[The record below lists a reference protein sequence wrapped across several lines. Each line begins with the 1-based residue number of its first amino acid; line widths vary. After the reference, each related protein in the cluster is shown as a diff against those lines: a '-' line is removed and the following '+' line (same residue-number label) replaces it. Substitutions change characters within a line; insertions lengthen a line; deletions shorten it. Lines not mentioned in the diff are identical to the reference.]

1 MNGYRD
7 SLLGALLLILA
18 ACGGSGGG
26 SDSGGDR
33 GGNPPVGDAEGSVIT
48 PQVPAEHWGLSRA
61 TAASVDI
68 SQGQVDAILN
78 YVLADA
84 ATQSVLVSK
93 DGYVIGE
100 GYAAGFDAQSY
111 GTSWSVAKSI
121 YSAAMGVAIDE
132 GFFSSVE
139 QKASSVLTEFLGTDK
154 EDVTLKQILQMRS
167 GLASNTD
174 VFFSGDQTAH
184 ALANTLTSEPG
195 SRYDYSNANSQL
207 FEPLLARA
215 TGKDAHT
222 YVLEKIL
229 EPIGISAA
237 NVGLWLDSTGTQP
250 MTYCCI
256 DMRPDDFLRF
266 GLMFAREG
274 RWEDIQVVP
283 ASYVQASF
291 EPVGFYGYQW
301 WSMNETLLGQ
311 PVSADIKSAVGLHG
325 QRVLV
330 WPEQDIVVVVLTQY
344 EHFRNQGYVLDLSED
359 GLNFPNTCT
368 ARNTCPGSIGGAVP
382 NYDLHGLVELI
393 ADLGAE

>member
-1 MNGYRD
+1 MNGFRNWLFVV
-7 SLLGALLLILA
+7 LLFGLA

-26 SDSGGDR
+26 SSSVKADD
-33 GGNPPVGDAEGSVIT
+33 PPAGTTNGTPIT
-48 PQVPAEHWGLSRA
+48 PQEPAKHWGLSRA
-61 TAASVDI
+61 TAASVD
-68 SQGQVDAILN
+68 VTEAKVNAVLD
-78 YVLADA
+78 YVFTDV

-93 DGYVIGE
+93 DGYVVGE
-100 GYAAGFDAQSY
+100 RYAPGFDAQSY

-154 EDVTLKQILQMRS
+154 EDITLKQILQMRS
-167 GLASNTD
+167 GLASNTN

-274 RWEDIQVVP
+274 RWQDTQVVP
-283 ASYVQASF
+283 ASYVQDSF

-301 WSMNETLLGQ
+301 WSMNETLLAK
-311 PVSADIKSAVGLHG
+311 PVSADIKSAIGLNG

-330 WPEQDIVVVVLTQY
+330 WPEQDIGVVILTQY
-344 EHFRNQGYVLDLSED
+344 EHFRSQGYVLDLEGD
-359 GLNFPNTCT
+359 AVNFPNTCS
-368 ARNTCPGSIGGAVP
+368 ARNACTGISTGPVVP
-382 NYDLHGLVELI
+382 TYDLHGLVELI
-393 ADLGAE
+393 ADLGSE

>member
-1 MNGYRD
+1 MSGYRD
-7 SLLGALLLILA
+7 FLFGALLLSLA

-26 SDSGGDR
+26 SDSGGDPR
-33 GGNPPVGDAEGSVIT
+33 RNPSVADADGTVTT
-48 PQVPAEHWGLSRA
+48 PQVPAEHWGLNRE
-61 TAASVDI
+61 TAARVDI
-68 SQGQVDAILN
+68 SQAKVDAILD

-100 GYAAGFDAQSY
+100 GYAAGFDVESY

-132 GFFSSVE
+132 GFFSSVD

-154 EDVTLKQILQMRS
+154 EDITLKQILRMRS
-167 GLASNTD
+167 GLASNTN

-274 RWEDIQVVP
+274 RWEDTQVVP
-283 ASYVQASF
+283 ASYVQDSL

-301 WSMNETLLGQ
+301 WSMNETLLGK
-311 PVSADIKSAVGLHG
+311 PVTADIKSAVGLHG

-344 EHFRNQGYVLDLSED
+344 EHFRNQGYVLDLTED

-368 ARNTCPGSIGGAVP
+368 ARNICSTSSGEAVP
-382 NYDLHGLVELI
+382 SYDLHGLVELI
-393 ADLGAE
+393 ADLNAE